1 MTINRVDSNASSTG
15 AMVSIEE
22 AILAARAMMAK
33 QEDADRDMRHS
44 TEALQH
50 DANAE
55 RISLMRDA
63 ADSKFLGAI
72 VEVGCDAVSIGADC
86 AIPDNAKAVKN
97 AAYTTIHGARA
108 GLGGMYTKQAAY
120 ADADAAAATDVAS
133 RFGTVADDRR
143 ADASSAEKSSER
155 LQDAFSAVERARAES
170 RLASTRG

>member
-1 MTINRVDSNASSTG
+1 MTINQVDSRASTAD

-33 QEDADRDMRHS
+33 QEDADREMRHS

-55 RISLMRDA
+55 RISHMRDA
-63 ADSKFLGAI
+63 ANSKFAGAI
-72 VEVGCDAVSIGADC
+72 VEASCDAVSIGADC
-86 AIPDNAKAVKN
+86 VISDKAKAFKN
-97 AAYTTIHGARA
+97 AADTTIHGARA
-108 GLGGMYTKQAAY
+108 ALGGLFTKQAGY
-120 ADADAAAATDVAS
+120 ADADAAAAADVAS
-133 RFGTVADDRR
+133 RFDAVAEDRR